1 MARDANKKL
10 SLQRSER
17 PEAHTQQKL
26 AQVSPSPG
34 PYLFPALSLSLSLSL
49 PPLSE
54 RLKQAVDSSVGT
66 RNKDKKT
73 LCLVHGSRA
82 GITVLFVIS

>member
-10 SLQRSER
+10 SLKRSER

-34 PYLFPALSLSLSLSL
+34 PCLFPALSLSL

-54 RLKQAVDSSVGT
+54 RLKQAAQEIKT
-66 RNKDKKT
+66 RK
-73 LCLVHGSRA
+73 LS
-82 GITVLFVIS
+82 VLFTEAELGSLFCLPYLKFN

>member
-34 PYLFPALSLSLSLSL
+34 PYLFPALSLSLSL

-54 RLKQAVDSSVGT
+54 RPKQAVDSSVGT

>member
-34 PYLFPALSLSLSLSL
+34 PYLFPALSVSLSL

-54 RLKQAVDSSVGT
+54 RLKQAVDSSVGI

-73 LCLVHGSRA
+73 LCLVHGSTA

>member
-26 AQVSPSPG
+26 AQLSPSPG
-34 PYLFPALSLSLSLSL
+34 PCLFPALSLSL

>member
-10 SLQRSER
+10 SLQHSER

-34 PYLFPALSLSLSLSL
+34 PYLFPALSLSLSL

-82 GITVLFVIS
+82 GINVLFVIS

>member
-26 AQVSPSPG
+26 AQVSPSPE
-34 PYLFPALSLSLSLSL
+34 PYLFPTLSLC
-49 PPLSE
+49 PHY
-54 RLKQAVDSSVGT
+54 
-66 RNKDKKT
+66 RNAWNK
-73 LCLVHGSRA
+73 L
-82 GITVLFVIS
+82 

>member
-34 PYLFPALSLSLSLSL
+34 PYLFPALSVSLSL

-54 RLKQAVDSSVGT
+54 RLKQAVDSSVGIT
-66 RNKDKKT
+66 NKDKKT
-73 LCLVHGSRA
+73 LCLVHGSTA

>member
-34 PYLFPALSLSLSLSL
+34 PYLFPALSLSLSL

>member
-26 AQVSPSPG
+26 AQVSPSLG
-34 PYLFPALSLSLSLSL
+34 FYLFPALSLSLC
-49 PPLSE
+49 PHY
-54 RLKQAVDSSVGT
+54 
-66 RNKDKKT
+66 RNAWNK
-73 LCLVHGSRA
+73 L
-82 GITVLFVIS
+82 

>member
-1 MARDANKKL
+1 MARYANKKL

-34 PYLFPALSLSLSLSL
+34 PYLFPALSVSLSL

>member
-34 PYLFPALSLSLSLSL
+34 PSLSLSLSL

>member
-34 PYLFPALSLSLSLSL
+34 PYLFPALSVSLSL

>member
-34 PYLFPALSLSLSLSL
+34 PYLFPALSLSLSL

-54 RLKQAVDSSVGT
+54 GLKQAVDSSVGT
-66 RNKDKKT
+66 RNKDKTT

>member
-34 PYLFPALSLSLSLSL
+34 PYLFPALSLSLSLC
-49 PPLSE
+49 PHY
-54 RLKQAVDSSVGT
+54 RKAW
-66 RNKDKKT
+66 NK
-73 LCLVHGSRA
+73 L
-82 GITVLFVIS
+82 